1 LASPH
6 QHFHLEVL
14 LQSGAS
20 FYGPQF
26 VAGTAVVA
34 MVKLKQKYMYISMQ
48 ITYDLIR
55 TVKFHNYY
63 LLT

>member
-1 LASPH
+1 MRDCKCVLASPH

-26 VAGTAVVA
+26 VAGDSSGGNGEIKTKIYVYKHANN
-34 MVKLKQKYMYISMQ
+34 I
-48 ITYDLIR
+48 
-55 TVKFHNYY
+55 
-63 LLT
+63 